1 MIFWSKFI
9 YSTQLLEI
17 LLLPSCTQKRGCEK
31 SQPPEILLISLHTQ
45 KRHRRSGAFLSH
57 LICQR
62 QSDHVLDIGVVEAL
76 ELFDFVVHFDLQAGC
91 RCVIAIV
98 EGVDEER
105 EEGLLIDAVLG
116 EVAADAVDLV
126 PVVGIEVGD
135 EVGLGFLG
143 CADDVAVLRDDAG
156 DELGLPA
163 RQSTSAEGFDDLVT
177 QCAASRDDGELCRV
191 VLEVLHV
198 LPDRSWR
205 STEEARALFFRVVFE
220 DIVFTAVC
228 AVFLEVEALFT
239 GILGDLGEAFCR
251 RMRSAGLDTVEA
263 SRVDGCEDEVR
274 IRVRVAGAQLE
285 ARCIRVAEIADQ
297 SGKDRAVTR
306 RDLRRMAEGRD
317 DADRS
322 LEARFEAVERIVR
335 SGDER
340 VDDLVVL
347 EQAHEGAVADGAHEV
362 FLLVIS
368 REKVV
373 ELAVFRD
380 GSHADVRVL
389 AVASQADHRFC
400 LEVDF
405 EAHAAE
411 DLSYDRADEELIV
424 GSLQGIC
431 KAPVDLELL
440 ADVRHTAALVN
451 LRLETADFLVAHLDL
466 EAVFIEDEQ
475 ALLHSRAD
483 DAVRA
488 LPVLLLQ
495 NLRSRHLFD
504 GSILKR
510 RLDPELEL
518 RSGGELDVRHIRAVD
533 TLDAGDLRV
542 LLEEGHQLFLDI
554 GERVSEDSARI
565 DALAFVDQEGRD
577 AQRADWLARLLV
589 VVLHVVV
596 DEPVDGRIDRHID
609 FRVVQGGDARQYDG
623 RTIRLDSRASIELID
638 ILEEDAHRDLLIR
651 IVAGHIDAD

>member
-1 MIFWSKFI
+1 MHNSFPYKKAPPWRCLFI
-9 YSTQLLEI
+9 A
-17 LLLPSCTQKRGCEK
+17 GC
-31 SQPPEILLISLHTQ
+31 
-45 KRHRRSGAFLSH
+45 RW
-57 LICQR
+57 
-62 QSDHVLDIGVVEAL
+62 QSDHVLDVGVVEAL
-76 ELFDFVVHFDLQAGC
+76 ELFDFVVHLDLQAGC

-135 EVGLGFLG
+135 EVRLGFLG

-274 IRVRVAGAQLE
+274 IRVRVAGTQLK

-297 SGKDRAVTR
+297 ASEDRAVTR

-322 LEARFEAVERIVR
+322 LEARFEAVEGIVR

-347 EQAHEGAVADGAHEV
+347 EQAHEGAVTDGAHEV

-368 REKVV
+368 REEVV

-405 EAHAAE
+405 EAHATE

-431 KAPVDLELL
+431 KAPVDFELL
-440 ADVRHTAALVN
+440 ADVRHAAALVN
-451 LRLETADFLVAHLDL
+451 LCFETADFLMAHLDL

-510 RLDPELEL
+510 CLDPELEL

-533 TLDAGDLRV
+533 ALDAGNLRV

-565 DALAFVDQEGRD
+565 DALAFVDQEGRN

-651 IVAGHIDAD
+651 IVAGHIDADQRYELDLGMCFERVQDFFFFGVCRNHIK

>member
-1 MIFWSKFI
+1 MLS
-9 YSTQLLEI
+9 L
-17 LLLPSCTQKRGCEK
+17 SCRW
-31 SQPPEILLISLHTQ
+31 
-45 KRHRRSGAFLSH
+45 
-57 LICQR
+57 
-62 QSDHVLDIGVVEAL
+62 QSDHVLDVGVVEAL
-76 ELFDFVVHFDLQAGC
+76 ELFNFVVHLDLQAGC

-156 DELGLPA
+156 NELGLPA

-228 AVFLEVEALFT
+228 TVFLEVEALFA
-239 GILGDLGEAFCR
+239 GILGDLGKALCR
-251 RMRSAGLDTVEA
+251 RVRSAGLDAVEA
-263 SRVDGCEDEVR
+263 SRVDGCEDEVGV
-274 IRVRVAGAQLE
+274 RVRVAGAQLE
-285 ARCIRVAEIADQ
+285 ARCVRVAEVADQ
-297 SGKDRAVTR
+297 AGEDRAVTR

-322 LEARFEAVERIVR
+322 LEARFEAVEGVVR
-335 SGDER
+335 CGDER

-362 FLLVIS
+362 FLLVVS
-368 REKVV
+368 REEVV

-389 AVASQADHRFC
+389 AVASQADHRLC

-440 ADVRHTAALVN
+440 ADVRHAAALID
-451 LRLETADFLVAHLDL
+451 LCFETADFLVAHLDF
-466 EAVFIEDEQ
+466 EAVFVEHEQ
-475 ALLHSRAD
+475 ALLHGRAD

-495 NLRSRHLFD
+495 DLRSGHLFD

-623 RTIRLDSRASIELID
+623 GTIRLDSRASIELID

-651 IVAGHIDAD
+651 IVAGHIDADQRYELDLGMCFERVQDFFFFGVCRNHIK